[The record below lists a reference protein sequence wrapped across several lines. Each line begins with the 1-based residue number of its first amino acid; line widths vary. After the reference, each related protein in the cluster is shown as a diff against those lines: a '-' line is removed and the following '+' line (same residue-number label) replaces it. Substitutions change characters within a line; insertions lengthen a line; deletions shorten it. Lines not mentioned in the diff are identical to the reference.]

1 MMNEIKRS
9 LISIRVKY
17 REGILNKEPIKECQ
31 EPEIIM
37 NNKIKINRINFS
49 LPIA

>member
-1 MMNEIKRS
+1 MSEIKRS

-17 REGILNKEPIKECQ
+17 REGILNKEPKEECR

-37 NNKIKINRINFS
+37 NTKTKIIRSNFS